1 MLGMSK
7 YAIYIYTVNKAKLRV
22 NQTPI
27 VKKRITKIQQQ
38 MIIHRIIHIYIDNG
52 IMRMLGGGWLGCR
65 VLWYIAIIYVL
76 WCVSGKCFS
85 FSFQKCV
92 CVLKINH
99 NK

>member
-1 MLGMSK
+1 MSK

-52 IMRMLGGGWLGCR
+52 IMRMLGGGWLGGWVVGFCG
-65 VLWYIAIIYVL
+65 I
-76 WCVSGKCFS
+76 
-85 FSFQKCV
+85 
-92 CVLKINH
+92 
-99 NK
+99 